1 MWEFEGLGLLREVV
15 LGGWLVVEL
24 RLSEVREGRMKEV
37 VRVVIVVD
45 LFRYKMVV
53 WVVELVRVMVL
64 DLK

>member
-1 MWEFEGLGLLREVV
+1 MGLLRGVV

-37 VRVVIVVD
+37 VRVLIVAD

-64 DLK
+64 A